1 MNSIKLRAALITVAV
16 VVAGALTVVYVPF
29 GVVAIAA
36 LCSAVYMLYTSIV
49 THLEFKAKE

>member
-1 MNSIKLRAALITVAV
+1 MAV

-36 LCSAVYMLYTSIV
+36 LCSAVYMLYASIV